1 MSSVC
6 LIETGWTY
14 IGAKSKYFNLD
25 GTGPDEVL
33 EESRAENSQDCAI
46 YAYKVSKDHFDISK
60 PAYWTYE
67 TDSKVCS
74 VVLHKGY
81 RSEAKGHISG
91 SSDCKIA
98 PGSNFKNHIQ
108 LLKLINMTVVQMC
121 CHSLRIEDEIREVVK

>member
-33 EESRAENSQDCAI
+33 EESNAENTQDCAM

-67 TDSKVCS
+67 ADSKVCS

-81 RSEAKGHISG
+81 RSEAEGRVSG

-98 PGSNFKNHIQ
+98 PGKNFKKSH
-108 LLKLINMTVVQMC
+108 LTFLT
-121 CHSLRIEDEIREVVK
+121 EIKT